1 MAHTAKQKRKQAK
14 PPPLSRWLMFWMNNL
29 LVARAAFQ
37 KCVEL
42 YPDDLIL
49 LKQGIRSR
57 SPKAK

>member
-1 MAHTAKQKRKQAK
+1 MTEDLTFKVVRDIGRDEVLVKAD
-14 PPPLSRWLMFWMNNL
+14 NL

>member
-1 MAHTAKQKRKQAK
+1 MADVLDEH
-14 PPPLSRWLMFWMNNL
+14 L